1 MPWTSP
7 TLRRREL
14 SARLKQ
20 LREQA
25 KIGVGEAAEALG
37 CSTDKIHWIERAE
50 WNRPRWRDVRDL
62 LECYGVTDERLRDY
76 LIQLARDSSQQ
87 DWWHPYRSMLS
98 ETYTTYIAFEGE
110 AEEILTFELAVVPG
124 LLQTADY
131 ARALNKAGPAEIDN
145 DEVEERVKVRATR
158 QQILERSDPTRLF
171 AVIDEAALRR
181 PVGSPEVMHA
191 QLKHLVEIAAHPKIT
206 VQVLP
211 FSAGPH
217 PGTGG
222 PFTILSFPGAGVPD
236 AAYIATISGEL
247 LIESPGVDRYRSVF
261 RRLNARALSPE
272 STIAMIDEMMRS

>member
-1 MPWTSP
+1 
-7 TLRRREL
+7 
-14 SARLKQ
+14 
-20 LREQA
+20 
-25 KIGVGEAAEALG
+25 
-37 CSTDKIHWIERAE
+37 
-50 WNRPRWRDVRDL
+50 
-62 LECYGVTDERLRDY
+62 
-76 LIQLARDSSQQ
+76 
-87 DWWHPYRSMLS
+87 
-98 ETYTTYIAFEGE
+98 
-110 AEEILTFELAVVPG
+110 
-124 LLQTADY
+124 
-131 ARALNKAGPAEIDN
+131 
-145 DEVEERVKVRATR
+145 
-158 QQILERSDPTRLF
+158 
-171 AVIDEAALRR
+171 VIDEAALRR

-272 STIAMIDEMMRS
+272 STIAMFDEMMRS